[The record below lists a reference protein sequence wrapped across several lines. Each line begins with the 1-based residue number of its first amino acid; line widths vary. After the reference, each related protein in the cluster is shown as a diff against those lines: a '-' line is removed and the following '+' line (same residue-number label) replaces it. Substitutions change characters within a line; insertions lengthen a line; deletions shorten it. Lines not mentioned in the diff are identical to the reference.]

1 MIIKPLFS
9 NKDLLAFYKEGGLPT
24 VPLKTS
30 NNETL
35 LSLISR
41 EYPEVL
47 ECGGPNYWEG
57 GIIHRLDTPT
67 SGIVLATRNQE
78 AYDYLIKLQKED
90 KIVKKYRALVSKQD
104 NMLSSFP
111 PFPYA
116 FNSGKMVITSYFRGY
131 GKKGASVRP
140 LLNIDTR
147 EYKTIVEKE
156 SEDSFICTI
165 TRGFRHQI
173 RCHLSWSGYPIIG
186 DSQYGGKEN
195 EKLMLEAISIS
206 FPYKNSTLTINI

>member
-9 NKDLLAFYKEGGLPT
+9 NNDLLAFYKEGGLPT
-24 VPLKTS
+24 VPLKKS

-41 EYPEVL
+41 EYPEIA
-47 ECGGPNYWEG
+47 ECGGLNYWEG

-67 SGIVLATRNQE
+67 SGIVLASRNQE
-78 AYDYLIKLQKED
+78 TYDYLVKLQKED
-90 KIVKKYRALVSKQD
+90 KIVKRYRALVSKQS

-111 PFPYA
+111 PFPYS
-116 FNSGKMVITSYFRGY
+116 FNSGKMVITSSFRSY
-131 GKKGASVRP
+131 GKRGASVRP
-140 LLNIDTR
+140 LLNSETR

-156 SEDSFICTI
+156 KEDSFICTI

-186 DSQYGGKEN
+186 DSKYGGKEN

-206 FPYKNSTLTINI
+206 FPYKNSILTIEI